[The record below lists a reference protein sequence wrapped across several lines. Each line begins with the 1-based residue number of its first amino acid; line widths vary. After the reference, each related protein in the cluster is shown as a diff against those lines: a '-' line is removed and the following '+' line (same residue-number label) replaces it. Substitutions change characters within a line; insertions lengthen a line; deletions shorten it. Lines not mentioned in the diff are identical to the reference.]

1 MEGLSKTAST
11 ILGRINS
18 DPLMLQANKKHIADL
33 IQFLQARG
41 AKPLTVDKYV
51 YHYEKI
57 LKALGQRK
65 DLLKASRGDLER
77 VVAKINTLGLAD
89 EEKRKIR
96 VTLKVF
102 YKHFLGEDL
111 YYPKQV
117 AWMKTSGAKNKM
129 LPEDLL
135 SEAEVLKLIETAKD
149 LRDKAIIALLFD
161 TGMRIGE
168 LASLRI
174 KDVEIGGTISHIMA
188 NGKTGMRRI
197 PITFSVPYLSQY
209 LNTMPNAKS
218 GDNLWQTIGTWEY
231 TGKTVRSD
239 GIRQML
245 KRLARKAGI
254 NKRIYPHLFRHS
266 RASIYANKLTEQQL
280 KVYFG
285 WTGDSKM
292 AATYVHLSGRDI
304 DNAIIHAYGG
314 KPDVAAEEV
323 KLKVKVCARCQF
335 DNPVDAKYCN
345 RCGSPLDISTA
356 VLEEKT
362 SIEIRNSLMESIK
375 DPKLLEEIVHQ
386 YLLEKKKKGS
396 NR

>member
-1 MEGLSKTAST
+1 M
-11 ILGRINS
+11 ILPQIYIC
-18 DPLMLQANKKHIADL
+18 LFVL
-33 IQFLQARG
+33 
-41 AKPLTVDKYV
+41 
-51 YHYEKI
+51 HY
-57 LKALGQRK
+57 
-65 DLLKASRGDLER
+65 
-77 VVAKINTLGLAD
+77 
-89 EEKRKIR
+89 
-96 VTLKVF
+96 
-102 YKHFLGEDL
+102 Y
-111 YYPKQV
+111 
-117 AWMKTSGAKNKM
+117 W
-129 LPEDLL
+129 
-135 SEAEVLKLIETAKD
+135 
-149 LRDKAIIALLFD
+149 
-161 TGMRIGE
+161 
-168 LASLRI
+168 
-174 KDVEIGGTISHIMA
+174 
-188 NGKTGMRRI
+188 
-197 PITFSVPYLSQY
+197 FSVGKPTPFTGGRMSRQY
-209 LNTMPNAKS
+209 LNTMPNAKP

-314 KPDVAAEEV
+314 KPDVAVEEV